1 MRKKTSTPRTL
12 QRQVRIQLVLTNN
25 DQVRT
30 SNLEASLPWSGAKNS
45 SAVAHRTMTIA
56 NPTAACFQR
65 EWSST
70 RPSRLTPE
78 RWKRELI
85 EKVGIRPK
93 KGTSGR
99 GYPGIRSGDL
109 GGRRPAG
116 RLTEAPNGAKRMAA
130 LRQN

>member
-1 MRKKTSTPRTL
+1 MRKKTSTPRAL

-25 DQVRT
+25 DQMRT

-45 SAVAHRTMTIA
+45 SVVAHRTMAIA

-85 EKVGIRPK
+85 EKVWDTPEKRDIWTRISWNPLRRSW
-93 KGTSGR
+93 GTKTGR
-99 GYPGIRSGDL
+99 
-109 GGRRPAG
+109 
-116 RLTEAPNGAKRMAA
+116 TPN
-130 LRQN
+130 